1 MIDNGNVRKAFDEA
15 DHIVEGAFKF
25 GRHTAVS
32 LETRALLASY
42 ERDTEELTVYTS
54 SQTPHMIQA
63 IIAKTLGLP
72 EHKCRVVAPFV
83 GGSFGLKIHSF
94 GDEFAATAASIKLGR
109 PVKFIA
115 DRLESFLTDIH
126 ARENKVAGKMAI
138 SDEGKIQ
145 ALEIDIL
152 SGVGAY
158 SQYPRTSVFE
168 ANQILNI
175 TFRSMPK
182 ETWNTYLKQFQS
194 IDNWSW

>member
-1 MIDNGNVRKAFDEA
+1 M
-15 DHIVEGAFKF
+15 
-25 GRHTAVS
+25 
-32 LETRALLASY
+32 
-42 ERDTEELTVYTS
+42 
-54 SQTPHMIQA
+54 
-63 IIAKTLGLP
+63 
-72 EHKCRVVAPFV
+72 VAPFV

-115 DRLESFLTDIH
+115 DRLESFLADIH

-138 SDEGKIQ
+138 SNEGEIQ

-175 TFRSMPK
+175 TRGPYKHQNYKARMRVAYMHKVPTSQYRAVGHPIAIRLARH
-182 ETWNTYLKQFQS
+182 WWIWRLK
-194 IDNWSW
+194 SWPGSN